1 MKSLH
6 QNIPDARHQTYSV
19 LLICNSHEMFEYA
32 SLTLQRKVEFI
43 KVETIEE
50 GLAELKNKKRKLS
63 TIVLDS
69 ELEDQVIIDFL
80 TKLQRNLEWNYI
92 PTLVT
97 TEENQDRRLAEQV
110 EAGAFYYL
118 SKTSD
123 KALLEAVLNKAL
135 KDYTTYTFYLQK
147 AVNHHISNLI
157 TDGHFRLRTF
167 KEAHEVSDW
176 LASLCM
182 GQARDDIVVGFNE
195 LLLNAIEHGN
205 LGVSYE
211 EKTEMMKEGDYMEK
225 LVARLAQPEHQ
236 NKYVEVEFKKSKSTL
251 QVVIEDMGKGF
262 DFDKYL
268 VLDKERMFHNHGKGI
283 MMAKNLYFDE
293 LLYETP
299 GNRVRITI
307 KLS

>member
-1 MKSLH
+1 
-6 QNIPDARHQTYSV
+6 V
-19 LLICNSHEMFEYA
+19 LLIRNGEGMCDYS
-32 SLTLQRKVEFI
+32 TLNLQKKVEFI
-43 KVETIEE
+43 QVETIDE
-50 GLAELKNKKRKLS
+50 GLVELKDKTKKIS

-69 ELEDQVIIDFL
+69 DLEDQIIIEFL
-80 TKLQRNLEWNYI
+80 SKLQRNLEWNYI

-97 TEENQDRRLAEQV
+97 TEENQDRRLVERV

-118 SKTSD
+118 NKTSESD
-123 KALLEAVLNKAL
+123 LLVAVLNKAL

-147 AVNHHISNLI
+147 AVNLHISNLI
-157 TDGHFRLRTF
+157 TQGSFKLRTF

-176 LASLCM
+176 LASLCT
-182 GQARDDIVVGFNE
+182 GRARDDVVVGFNE

-205 LGVSYE
+205 LGVSYD
-211 EKTEMMKEGDYMEK
+211 EKTELMKEGDYMEK
-225 LVARLAQPEHQ
+225 LVSRLAQPEHQ
-236 NKYVEVEFKKSKSTL
+236 NKYVHVEFTKSKNEL
-251 QVVIEDMGKGF
+251 HVLIIDMGEGF
-262 DFDKYL
+262 DFEKYL
-268 VLDKERMFHNHGKGI
+268 VLDKERMFHSHGKGI